1 MCGLHSTDFYFYHP
15 ILHCTIYHILY
26 CTINNGSKPCVAG
39 VAFSFSFLQLS
50 QSLLTEHFV
59 HFTMK
64 IKVHGTFMDTICTIN
79 SLFTIPTSPLHHCTT
94 ATLQPPLTPT
104 FMVLFVQIYNCICYA
119 PMSPYLNDTFYSNI

>member
-15 ILHCTIYHILY
+15 ILHCIIYHILY

-94 ATLQPPLTPT
+94 ATLHHCNTAT
-104 FMVLFVQIYNCICYA
+104 TT
-119 PMSPYLNDTFYSNI
+119 DSNIHGTFCTNLQLHLLRPNVPILE